1 MKLRHVATP
10 LLIVFSFPGILLAN
24 DLTLDQ
30 IEALKKKAE
39 VIQANLDQHLANRNN
54 NAGDRFA
61 AASTDPRA
69 AVSLYL
75 DCHKMVNFDREGRPE
90 SDFRAWKD
98 GQENRLKDAAT
109 VESLQMQL
117 RYLALSCKA
126 AEAEEIEEIF
136 TPLMNYVDSL
146 SRLEEMPTGMLTN
159 SVANSIFAQAFFLED
174 LLGNNEG
181 WEAVPFN
188 IGGIYESTIF
198 PYLRSE
204 NPAALMNAWDKR
216 IEQQTRIAQM
226 LQAQKEAQLRGMDRD
241 EQRRARNNQDR
252 QEGLM
257 RELDMDDFVARTLP
271 RLRWARLKDMFN
283 FVNEVEAMQ
292 QMLPFLEEHITHE
305 LGKDFMTDFNQLLN
319 EAAVGSDRIPGSV
332 SE

>member
-1 MKLRHVATP
+1 MNLRHLASPVVMVT
-10 LLIVFSFPGILLAN
+10 LCFGTLEAN
-24 DLTLDQ
+24 DLTLEQ
-30 IEALKKKAE
+30 IESIRKKAE
-39 VIQANLDQHLANRNN
+39 AIQDNLNNHLAARNT

-69 AVSLYL
+69 AISLYL
-75 DCHKMVNFDREGRPE
+75 ECHNIVNFEREGRPE
-90 SDFRAWKD
+90 SDFRAWKE
-98 GQENRLKDAAT
+98 GQENRLKDDAT
-109 VESLQMQL
+109 IESLQMQL

-126 AEAEEIEEIF
+126 AEAEKIEEVF

-146 SRLEEMPTGMLTN
+146 SRLQELPTGALTQ
-159 SVANSIFAQAFFLED
+159 SVANSIFSQAFYLQD

-198 PYLRSE
+198 PYLRTE
-204 NPAALMNAWDKR
+204 NPSALMSAWDKR

-226 LQAQKEAQLRGMDRD
+226 INAHKEAELRGMDRD

-252 QEGLM
+252 QGGLM
-257 RELDMDDFVARTLP
+257 RELDSDDFVARTLP
-271 RLRWARLKDMFN
+271 RLQWARLKDMFR
-283 FVNEVEAMQ
+283 FVNEVDAMQ
-292 QMLPFLEEHITHE
+292 KMLPFLEEHITHE
-305 LGKDFMTDFNQLLN
+305 LGKDFMTEFNDLLN
-319 EAAVGSDRIPGSV
+319 EAATSSDRIPGAI